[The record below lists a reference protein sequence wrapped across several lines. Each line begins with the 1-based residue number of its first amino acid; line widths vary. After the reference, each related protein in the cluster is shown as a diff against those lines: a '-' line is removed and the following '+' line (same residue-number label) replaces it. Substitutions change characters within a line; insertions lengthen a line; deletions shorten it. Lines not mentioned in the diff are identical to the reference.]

1 MVYQI
6 AIWDHLKRYPFFIQ
20 SYSWRTS
27 CLMAGGDS
35 SLRHNPFILR
45 KQNVTIVEH
54 ANSNSVVDLPR
65 FRRSFLSTAELNVNI
80 YIIYMRISMMFLNTE
95 G

>member
-1 MVYQI
+1 M
-6 AIWDHLKRYPFFIQ
+6 D
-20 SYSWRTS
+20 
-27 CLMAGGDS
+27 GGDS

-65 FRRSFLSTAELNVNI
+65 FRRSFLSTSKLNVNI
-80 YIIYMRISMMFLNTE
+80 YIYMYVNHNKQMIE
-95 G
+95 GKQR